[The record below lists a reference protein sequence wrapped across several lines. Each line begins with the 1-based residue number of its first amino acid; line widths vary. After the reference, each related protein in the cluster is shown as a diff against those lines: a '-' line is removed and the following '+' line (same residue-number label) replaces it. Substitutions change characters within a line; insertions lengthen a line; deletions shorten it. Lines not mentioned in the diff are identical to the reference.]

1 MTPAAFLVLLAT
13 FLPVTGLCLVGP
25 RLRLILLIVASFPG
39 FGVWLSF
46 MTRAGL
52 FQLAGA
58 AIAILVALGLALTE
72 SRLTH
77 EQRRMAWIGSA
88 LLLGL
93 LAWPAL
99 WTALAILDRPS
110 DYLNCDSPTACRV
123 ELHSLVTFVLSYWS
137 ILVSAIF
144 GSFGELLLILALLR
158 RRIRMAPS

>member
-1 MTPAAFLVLLAT
+1 
-13 FLPVTGLCLVGP
+13 
-25 RLRLILLIVASFPG
+25 
-39 FGVWLSF
+39 
-46 MTRAGL
+46 MTRTGL

-77 EQRRMAWIGSA
+77 EQRRMAWIGAA

-99 WTALAILDRPS
+99 WTALAILDRPG

>member
-25 RLRLILLIVASFPG
+25 RLRPILLIVATFPA

-46 MTRAGL
+46 MTRTGL

-58 AIAILVALGLALTE
+58 AVAILVALGFALTE
-72 SRLTH
+72 SRLPR
-77 EQRRMAWIGSA
+77 EQRRLAWIGSV

-110 DYLNCDSPTACRV
+110 DYLNCDSLSACRV
-123 ELHSLVTFVLSYWS
+123 ELHSLITFVLSYWS

-144 GSFGELLLILALLR
+144 GSFGELLLILALLQ
-158 RRIRMAPS
+158 RRIQTTTS